1 MIATGEWKMTA
12 TEVAERHEEKLLM
25 IGPVLERISNELLYP
40 LVETTFTH
48 MMEAGLVPPAS
59 R

>member
-1 MIATGEWKMTA
+1 MTA

-25 IGPVLERISNELLYP
+25 LGPVIERLNNELLYP

-48 MMEAGLVPPAS
+48 MVEGGAIPPAPK
-59 R
+59 RCRGCR